1 MPLWTDRQPLALAS
15 QSAARRRILRDAG
28 IPFVMRPARI
38 DERAVEKEAGAKSA
52 RAAAKLLARAKAQA
66 VSRNMPGRLVL
77 GADQTLALGKKR
89 FSKPTSRGEAWR
101 QLRALSGRTHT
112 LHSALAL
119 VRDGRVLFEYDEA
132 ARLRMRKL
140 SGAFLTRYLATVGG
154 AATQSVG
161 GYQLEGAGA
170 HLFAAVDGDYFTILG
185 LPLLPLLAFLRRKR
199 LIAG

>member
-1 MPLWTDRQPLALAS
+1 MPVWPHRQPLVLAS
-15 QSAARRRILRDAG
+15 QSTARRGILRDAG
-28 IPFVMRPARI
+28 IPITVRPARI
-38 DERAVEKEAGAKSA
+38 DERAVERQAGVKSA

-66 VSRNMPGRLVL
+66 VSRKMPGRLVL
-77 GADQTLALGKKR
+77 GADQTLALGARR
-89 FSKPTSRGEAWR
+89 FSKPKSRGEARR

-112 LHSALAL
+112 LYSALAL
-119 VRDGRVLFEYDEA
+119 VCDGRVLFEYDEA

-140 SGAFLTRYLATVGG
+140 SSAFLTRYLAAAGR

-170 HLFAAVDGDYFTILG
+170 HLFSAVDGDYFTVLG